1 MSEEGASRIDLTS
14 VFTPFA
20 AIVISLA
27 LIWSIGLKL
36 LGTVIRLRKEVRET
50 KRELQ
55 KALDLLEREHLKEG
69 EIKNNENVSKS

>member
-1 MSEEGASRIDLTS
+1 VSEEGASRIDLTS

-36 LGTVIRLRKEVRET
+36 LGTIIQLRKEVRKT

-55 KALDLLEREHLKEG
+55 KALDLLGGETPSGKAHL
-69 EIKNNENVSKS
+69 VPSQRPH